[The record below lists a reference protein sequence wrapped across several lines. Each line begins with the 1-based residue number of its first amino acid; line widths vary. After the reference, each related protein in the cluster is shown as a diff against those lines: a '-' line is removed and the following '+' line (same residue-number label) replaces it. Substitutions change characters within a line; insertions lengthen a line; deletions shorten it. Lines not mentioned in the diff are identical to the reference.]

1 MTLRAHQIQHVPHFD
16 CDRCR
21 GCERCE
27 LEADA
32 RAERD
37 AENHTDLAEENR

>member
-1 MTLRAHQIQHVPHFD
+1 MTLRAHQIQHVPHAD
-16 CDRCR
+16 CDRPR

-27 LEADA
+27 LEADV

-37 AENHTDLAEENR
+37 AENHADHQEHR